1 VGAADSGAS
10 PDHRPRRL
18 AAAGGGGGPGLLSGR
33 LRRSDCKGEGIGRRR
48 AGRGFVYTDAGGE
61 RVDDEETLARI
72 RELAIPPAWRD
83 VWICPDPLGHLQ
95 ATGLDEAGRK
105 QYLYH
110 ERWQQRRSER
120 KFEAVRR
127 FAAAL
132 PKLRRAV
139 TADLRRQGMP
149 RERALACAVRL
160 LDLGF
165 FRVGGEVYAEE
176 NESFGLATVR
186 REHVSVSGGEAIFDF
201 PAKSGQRR
209 VQSIRDPAAVRAIEA
224 MRRRRGG
231 PEDLLAWRA
240 GREWRDVR
248 SDDVNAYIQEQIGEE
263 FSAKDFRTWHG
274 TVLATVELAGEPS
287 PVSEAAAKRS
297 VKAAIERVADAL
309 GNTPAVCRRSYVDPR
324 VIERFREGETIHPP
338 PAGNGWLSAKARA
351 KLEREVRRLVD

>member
-1 VGAADSGAS
+1 MRG
-10 PDHRPRRL
+10 R
-18 AAAGGGGGPGLLSGR
+18 GR
-33 LRRSDCKGEGIGRRR
+33 LRRSDCSDEGITRLG
-48 AGRGFVYTDAGGE
+48 AGRGFTYRDPGGE
-61 RVDDEETLARI
+61 RIEDEETLERI
-72 RELAIPPAWRD
+72 RELAIPPAWEE
-83 VWICPDPLGHLQ
+83 VWVCLDPLGHLQ
-95 ATGLDEAGRK
+95 ATGRDEAGRK

-110 ERWQQRRSER
+110 ERWQQRRAQR
-120 KFEAVRR
+120 KFETARE

-139 TADLRRQGMP
+139 TADLRRRGMP

-186 REHVSVSGGEAIFDF
+186 RDHVTVSGGEAVFDF

-209 VQSIRDPAAVRAIEA
+209 VQSIRDPAAVRAIVA

-231 PEDLLAWRA
+231 PEDLLAWRE

-248 SDDVNAYIQEQIGEE
+248 SDDVNEYIQEKIGEA

-274 TVLATVELAGEPS
+274 TVLAAVELAGEPE
-287 PVSEAAAKRS
+287 PGSEAAAKRS
-297 VKAAIERVADAL
+297 VKAAIERVAEAL

-324 VIERFREGETIHPP
+324 VVERFKDGQTIRPSTG
-338 PAGNGWLSAKARA
+338 GNGRLSAKARS
-351 KLEREVRRLVD
+351 KLEREVRRLVA